1 MNILVMYYGMFSTID
16 HVLGYETSM
25 NQLKRVKIIQNTFSD
40 NSGIKLDI
48 SDRGNVRLLNV

>member
-1 MNILVMYYGMFSTID
+1 MID

-40 NSGIKLDI
+40 NSGIKLEI
-48 SDRGNVRLLNV
+48 SDRGNVRLLNVWILNYTFLNN